1 MMANQELTELKL
13 YSSATEQAGDIELAN
28 LARTLGHPQRV
39 AILRF
44 LAGCGAC
51 FCGDIVDKLPISQ
64 STVSQHLKKLKE
76 AGWIQGE
83 IDGPRVCYCI
93 NPKTLDRFKLLIDAL
108 PTGACKC

>member
-1 MMANQELTELKL
+1 MLNSDLSELKV
-13 YSSATEQAGDIELAN
+13 YASATEQAGDIELAK
-28 LARTLGHPQRV
+28 LARAIGHPQRV

-44 LAGCGAC
+44 LSGCKAC

-83 IDGPRVCYCI
+83 IDGPRVCYCV
-93 NPKTLDRFKLLIDAL
+93 NPKALAHFKDLLATLPDA
-108 PTGACKC
+108 